1 MTYRLER
8 CGIHV
13 SGQCHGPTAKTV
25 GEGKKREPTASPRPV
40 RQRLGPWIVSHH
52 ASPQQT
58 TNEGCEEQTQGGG
71 ALHNLKGFHPVNW
84 KDIIFWPEDALC
96 EAVHYGVKTQRD
108 KEKKRRKQKKEV
120 WTVTSAGYS
129 IDKKCVCW
137 LGFETL
143 SVVSLCL
150 KNKRPTFDIMI
161 MFNATFIGEYWIVR
175 SLQEQKTA
183 TIKKMF
189 FTVATNSLQTH
200 SSL

>member
-1 MTYRLER
+1 MPWAYCKNSRRGRE
-8 CGIHV
+8 
-13 SGQCHGPTAKTV
+13 
-25 GEGKKREPTASPRPV
+25 REPTASPRPV

-96 EAVHYGVKTQRD
+96 EAVHYGVKTQRET
-108 KEKKRRKQKKEV
+108 KKKKKKRQRTEV

-137 LGFETL
+137 LGFRTL
-143 SVVSLCL
+143 SVVSLGL
-150 KNKRPTFDIMI
+150 KNSKRPTFDIVI
-161 MFNATFIGEYWIVR
+161 MFNATFRGENWRVNPI
-175 SLQEQKTA
+175 QEQKTN
-183 TIKKMF
+183 K
-189 FTVATNSLQTH
+189 
-200 SSL
+200 